1 MRKPLSEYD
10 YLDMKHLK
18 EHLASLGI
26 KVGVGLAKR
35 IRKLAKQG
43 KIHTI
48 KGTEWINMYNKAGG
62 DPELPELPF
71 HHEMKA
77 DSYKVADV
85 LSNLP
90 K

>member
-1 MRKPLSEYD
+1 MREHD
-10 YLDMKHLK
+10 YMDWSNLKQHLVSKGYKVTQKVKRKIKRLTK
-18 EHLASLGI
+18 E
-26 KVGVGLAKR
+26 
-35 IRKLAKQG
+35 G

-71 HHEMKA
+71 SHEMKA
-77 DSYKVADV
+77 DSYKVSDV

>member
-1 MRKPLSEYD
+1 MREHD
-10 YLDMKHLK
+10 YMDMKHLK
-18 EHLASLGI
+18 EHLASLGYDI
-26 KVGVGLAKR
+26 NNRLVR
-35 IRKLAKQG
+35 TIRRLAKQG

-62 DPELPELPF
+62 DPELPDLPF
-71 HHEMKA
+71 QHEMKA